1 MTSVIPLFGVLV
13 VLLFSVGQEGE
24 RDFLFLQVGA
34 EARLVP
40 RCGFHLEIF
49 PETSPKA
56 PHNFF
61 PEFSSSLGSTP
72 LTQLDE
78 GIGNSGRTKP
88 SCLRF
93 YVFFKGGAAVGT
105 FPPRRAWP
113 GGGERSKI

>member
-13 VLLFSVGQEGE
+13 LLFFVEQEGE
-24 RDFLFLQVGA
+24 LDFLFLQVGA

-61 PEFSSSLGSTP
+61 PSFLP
-72 LTQLDE
+72 H
-78 GIGNSGRTKP
+78 
-88 SCLRF
+88 
-93 YVFFKGGAAVGT
+93 
-105 FPPRRAWP
+105 
-113 GGGERSKI
+113 